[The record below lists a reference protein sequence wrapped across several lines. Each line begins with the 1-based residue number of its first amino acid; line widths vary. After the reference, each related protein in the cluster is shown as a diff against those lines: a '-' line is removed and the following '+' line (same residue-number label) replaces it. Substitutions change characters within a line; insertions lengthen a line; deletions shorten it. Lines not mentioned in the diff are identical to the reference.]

1 MIAGGLLKDVESC
14 PLEEKQPQH
23 GVLGEGDYLGLSA
36 REMVES
42 PEQTAL
48 DFGSSQGDKTGYSS
62 HNQGGGG

>member
-1 MIAGGLLKDVESC
+1 M
-14 PLEEKQPQH
+14 
-23 GVLGEGDYLGLSA
+23 LGEGDYLRLSA

-62 HNQGGGG
+62 HNQGAETEAFILKLFLTIFYLRKEAPRE

>member
-1 MIAGGLLKDVESC
+1 MMAGGLLKEVKSC

-23 GVLGEGDYLGLSA
+23 GVLGEGGYLGLSA

-48 DFGSSQGDKTGYSS
+48 EFWEQSRR
-62 HNQGGGG
+62 

>member
-1 MIAGGLLKDVESC
+1 MAHPVPES
-14 PLEEKQPQH
+14 KQEH

>member
-1 MIAGGLLKDVESC
+1 M
-14 PLEEKQPQH
+14 
-23 GVLGEGDYLGLSA
+23 LGEGDYLGLSA

-62 HNQGGGG
+62 HNQGAEAEAFASTNYF